1 MSWAVKDISAPG
13 SEGQIPFPPMATTIM
28 GFAVITPKLRHSS
41 IRNLKSSN
49 NYTGMGGVLVLLF
62 IASFETGSSTGGRSL
77 TPKEH
82 NISDIMTK
90 MLAFL

>member
-1 MSWAVKDISAPG
+1 MED
-13 SEGQIPFPPMATTIM
+13 
-28 GFAVITPKLRHSS
+28 
-41 IRNLKSSN
+41 
-49 NYTGMGGVLVLLF
+49 VLVLLF